1 MGTGFAVGH
10 LFGQEAGMAA
20 GMFTKD
26 ALGRMFEQRAITQ
39 ATREHN
45 ALLHP
50 DPALYPTKPN
60 PMMQPPEAP

>member
-1 MGTGFAVGH
+1 
-10 LFGQEAGMAA
+10 
-20 GMFTKD
+20 MFTKD